1 LFHHGEGTP
10 AAPRWRAVLC
20 TSIVLSAIGSMTFA
34 GRVAAQD
41 AEPRVAAASEQPLAD
56 FTLRDYA
63 GVTFTSA
70 ASSRQP
76 ILVVVFLGTECPL
89 AKLYA
94 PRIQRLADDYRAR
107 GVVVVAIDSNV
118 QDSLADLKLFARD
131 HQLNFPLLKDPGA
144 TVADL
149 FDARRTPEAF
159 VLDSERVVRYRGRI
173 DDQYGVGT
181 MRPSPTRHD
190 LRAALDEL
198 LAETAVSLPRTDP
211 IGCFIGRTKKPDSK
225 SPVTFSNQIARI
237 FNAHCVDCHR
247 PGEIGPFSL
256 TDYAKAAGWAD
267 TIAEA
272 TATDRMPPWH
282 AAPHVGKFTGD
293 RRLSAA
299 DKKLIADWVAA
310 GAPEGE
316 RSQLPPTPKFLDA
329 GWQLPRTPDVVVP
342 MSAEPFALP
351 AEGAVEYQ
359 HFIVDPKFKEDK
371 WFTAAEVKPGNRA
384 VVHHLMVF
392 AVSKEFLRSGGFTSL
407 EGYTVG
413 YVPGMRVTSYPPGM
427 AKRIPAGSQLVF
439 QVHYTT
445 VGTRQTDL
453 SQLGLLLVDPNK
465 IQYEVVTGSAIK
477 PSIVIPPRIARYR
490 ATADSVRIAHG
501 SYLLSMT
508 PHMHLRGA
516 SFNYR
521 CVFPSGKI
529 ETLLEVP
536 RYDSNWQTTYRL
548 AEPLPM
554 PVNCRIRCDAVF
566 DNSEDNP
573 NNPDCNRTVRWG
585 LQEWDEMMVGY
596 FDVAIPRK

>member
-1 LFHHGEGTP
+1 
-10 AAPRWRAVLC
+10 
-20 TSIVLSAIGSMTFA
+20 MTFA
-34 GRVAAQD
+34 GRVAAQ
-41 AEPRVAAASEQPLAD
+41 AVEPPVAASSEQTIAD

-118 QDSLADLKLFARD
+118 QDSLADLKLFARN
-131 HQLNFPLLKDPGA
+131 HQLSLPLLKDPGA
-144 TVADL
+144 AVADL

-159 VLDSERVVRYRGRI
+159 VLDAERVVRYRGRI

-181 MRPSPTRHD
+181 MRPSPKRHD

-198 LAETAVSLPRTDP
+198 LAKTAVSLPRTDP
-211 IGCFIGRTKKPDSK
+211 IGCFIGRTKKPDPK

-247 PGEIGPFSL
+247 
-256 TDYAKAAGWAD
+256 
-267 TIAEA
+267 
-272 TATDRMPPWH
+272 
-282 AAPHVGKFTGD
+282 
-293 RRLSAA
+293 
-299 DKKLIADWVAA
+299 
-310 GAPEGE
+310 
-316 RSQLPPTPKFLDA
+316 
-329 GWQLPRTPDVVVP
+329 LPRAPDVVVP
-342 MSAEPFALP
+342 MSAEPFAVP

-392 AVSKEFLRSGGFTSL
+392 AVSKEFLSSGGFTSL

-413 YVPGMRVTSYPPGM
+413 YVPGMRVTSFPPGM

-445 VGTRQTDL
+445 VGTRQLDL
-453 SQLGLLLVDPNK
+453 SQLGLQLVDPSK

-529 ETLLEVP
+529 ETLLEIP